1 MPKGISSPHSFFVF
15 FFFYRRVSVCVW
27 NEREVKKNGVG
38 KHSNCLA
45 VGCDWQ
51 KGEIG
56 AAPHRRPSTMRES
69 FKFFF
74 SALNA
79 PPCLTLVRRSTRQRS
94 SPTGLPSKIFFYINA
109 AF

>member
-1 MPKGISSPHSFFVF
+1 MRGKVM
-15 FFFYRRVSVCVW
+15 
-27 NEREVKKNGVG
+27 KNGVG

-56 AAPHRRPSTMRES
+56 AAPHRRPSTMRERIQ
-69 FKFFF
+69 FFF

-79 PPCLTLVRRSTRQRS
+79 LPCLTVVWRNTQQRS
-94 SPTGLPSKIFFYINA
+94 
-109 AF
+109 